1 MARSKNRNITIK
13 IIAVFFAVIL
23 WTYVMSD
30 VNPKITKE
38 IENIK
43 VELINLDTLQVSGIT
58 LMEPKEVT
66 VKVKLSGR
74 RKELIDITADDII
87 AQADLSG
94 YKEGSHRVDIEVRT
108 HDSRIEIEDYYP
120 KQVVFKFDKI
130 VQKQKP
136 VILRLTGKEGV
147 GYSAGKGIV
156 KPSTVY
162 IKGPRTWVNSVTNV
176 IAYVN
181 LNNSTE
187 DIITSVPLKAVNDR
201 GKEVEGIIKEPNIVD
216 VKIPI
221 LKVKDVPIKPRI
233 TGTPLIGY
241 EIINV
246 ISEPDHVKIRGSEE
260 VIKDIKVI
268 ETEPVNVD
276 YIAKSISKI
285 TPLILPDGIE
295 VVDGNDSVNVKV
307 EIEKKVEKTFE
318 FDIDEINFI
327 NLDTELEIDKDKSD
341 QKLTVTFT
349 AVESTM
355 NALTKDDIKISANL
369 DNLKEGLHNVD
380 IEIKKPSKVEIIK
393 LNPKVFKIYLKKR
406 TDENSTF

>member
-1 MARSKNRNITIK
+1 MARIKNRNITIK
-13 IIAVFFAVIL
+13 IVAAFFAVIL

-43 VELINLDTLQVSGIT
+43 VELINLDTLELSGIT

-74 RKELIDITADDII
+74 RKELIDITANDII

-108 HDSRIEIEDYYP
+108 HDSRIEVEDYYP

-136 VILRLTGKEGV
+136 IVLKFTGKEGI

-181 LNNSTE
+181 LDNSTE
-187 DIITSVPLKAVNDR
+187 DIITSVPLKAVNDV
-201 GKEVEGIIKEPNIVD
+201 GDEVEGITKEPNVVD
-216 VKIPI
+216 VEIPI
-221 LKVKDVPIKPRI
+221 LKMKDVPIKPQI
-233 TGTPLIGY
+233 KGSPLIGY
-241 EIINV
+241 KIINV
-246 ISEPDHVKIRGSEE
+246 IPQPDYVKIRGPEE
-260 VIKDIKVI
+260 VIKDIKAI

-285 TPLILPDGIE
+285 TSLALPNGIE
-295 VVDGNDSVNVKV
+295 VVDANDSVNITV
-307 EIEKKVEKTFE
+307 EVEKEVEKTFE
-318 FDIDEINFI
+318 FNIDEISFS
-327 NLDTELEIDKDKSD
+327 NLDSELEIDKNKSE
-341 QKLTVTFT
+341 QKLRVTFK

-355 NALTKDDIKISANL
+355 NLLTKDDIKLSVDLAE
-369 DNLKEGLHNVD
+369 LKEGLHNVN
-380 IEIKKPSKVEIIK
+380 IEIKKPSKVEMTK
-393 LNPKVFKIYLKKR
+393 LNPKTFKIYLKKR
-406 TDENSTF
+406 TAENSTF

>member
-1 MARSKNRNITIK
+1 MAKIKNRNITIK

-43 VELINLDTLQVSGIT
+43 VELVNLDTLELSGIT
-58 LMEPKEVT
+58 LMEPKEIT

-74 RKELIDITADDII
+74 RKELIDVTADDIV

-120 KQVVFKFDKI
+120 KQAVFKFDKI

-136 VILRLTGKEGV
+136 IILRLTGKEGI

-181 LNNSTE
+181 LDNSTE

-201 GKEVEGIIKEPNIVD
+201 GDEVEGITKEPNIVD

-221 LKVKDVPIKPRI
+221 LKVKNVPIKPQI
-233 TGTPLIGY
+233 TGSPLIGY
-241 EIINV
+241 EIKNV
-246 ISEPDHVKIRGSEE
+246 TSEPDYVKIRGSEE
-260 VIKDIKVI
+260 VIKDIKTI

-276 YIAKSISKI
+276 YIAKSITKI
-285 TPLILPDGIE
+285 TPLILPEGIE
-295 VVDGNDSVNVKV
+295 VVNENDSVNVTV

-318 FDIDEINFI
+318 FNIDEINFN
-327 NLDTELEIDKDKSD
+327 NLDPGLEIDKNKSG
-341 QKLTVTFT
+341 QKITVTFA

-355 NALTKDDIKISANL
+355 NLLTKDDIKLNVDL
-369 DNLKEGLHNVD
+369 TELKEGLHDVD
-380 IEIKKPSKVEIIK
+380 IEIKKPSNVEIIK

-406 TDENSTF
+406 TAENSTF

>member
-1 MARSKNRNITIK
+1 MAKIKNRNITIK

-43 VELINLDTLQVSGIT
+43 VELINLDTLEFSGIA
-58 LMEPKEVT
+58 LMEPKEIT

-74 RKELIDITADDII
+74 RKEIIDVTAEDII

-94 YKEGSHRVDIEVRT
+94 YKEGTHRVNIEVRT
-108 HDSRIEIEDYYP
+108 HDSRIEVEDYYP
-120 KQVVFKFDKI
+120 KQAVFKFDKI

-136 VILRLTGKEGV
+136 IILRLTGKEGA
-147 GYSAGKGIV
+147 GYSAGKGLV

-176 IAYVN
+176 IAYVD
-181 LNNSTE
+181 LNNSTD

-201 GKEVEGIIKEPNIVD
+201 GNEVDGITKEPNIVD
-216 VKIPI
+216 VEIPI
-221 LKVKDVPIKPRI
+221 LKLKNVSIKPQI
-233 TGTPLIGY
+233 TGSPLIGY

-246 ISEPDHVKIRGSEE
+246 ISEPDYVKIKGPEE
-260 VIKDIKVI
+260 VVKDIKFI

-285 TPLILPDGIE
+285 TPLVLPDGIE
-295 VVDGNDSVNVKV
+295 VVDENDSVNITV

-318 FDIDEINFI
+318 FNIDEISFN
-327 NLDTELEIDKDKSD
+327 NLDPELEIDKDKSE
-341 QKLTVTFT
+341 QKLIVTFV
-349 AVESTM
+349 AVESIM
-355 NALTKDDIKISANL
+355 NLLTKDDIELSVDL
-369 DNLKEGLHNVD
+369 TDLKEGLHNVD
-380 IEIKKPSKVEIIK
+380 IEIKKPSKVDIIK
-393 LNPKVFKIYLKKR
+393 LSSKTFKIYLKKK
-406 TDENSTF
+406 TADN

>member
-1 MARSKNRNITIK
+1 MARIKNRNITIK

-43 VELINLDTLQVSGIT
+43 VELINLDTLELSGIT

-108 HDSRIEIEDYYP
+108 HDSRIEVEDYYP
-120 KQVVFKFDKI
+120 KQAVFKFDKI

-136 VILRLTGKEGV
+136 IMLRLTGKEGI

-181 LNNSTE
+181 LDNSTE

-201 GKEVEGIIKEPNIVD
+201 GNEVEGITKEPNIVD
-216 VKIPI
+216 VEIPI
-221 LKVKDVPIKPRI
+221 LKMKDVPIKPQI
-233 TGTPLIGY
+233 IGSPLIGY

-246 ISEPDHVKIRGSEE
+246 ISEPDYIKIRGSEE
-260 VIKDIKVI
+260 VIKDIKAI

-276 YIAKSISKI
+276 YIAKSIRKI
-285 TPLILPDGIE
+285 APLVLPEGIE
-295 VVDGNDSVNVKV
+295 VVDENDSVNITV

-318 FDIDEINFI
+318 FNIDEISFN
-327 NLDTELEIDKDKSD
+327 NLDPELEIDKNKSE
-341 QKLTVTFT
+341 QKLTVTFV

-355 NALTKDDIKISANL
+355 NLLTKDDIELSVDL
-369 DNLKEGLHNVD
+369 TDLKEGLHNVD

-393 LNPKVFKIYLKKR
+393 SNPKTLKIYLKKK
-406 TDENSTF
+406 TTENSTF